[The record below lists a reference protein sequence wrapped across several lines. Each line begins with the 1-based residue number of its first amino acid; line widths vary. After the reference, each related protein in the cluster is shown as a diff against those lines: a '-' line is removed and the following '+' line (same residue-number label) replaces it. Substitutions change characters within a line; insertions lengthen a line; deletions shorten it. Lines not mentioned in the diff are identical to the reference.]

1 MDLNKFIVPII
12 ILAGLNSYSQKNN
25 QKIKTVYLKE
35 PTIVVIQ
42 LDSLELKE
50 VKKSMGEGN
59 FYTATDDL
67 MWYNSQLIDKMD
79 SLKISM
85 KYFENDSLIIKTPEY
100 QKLIKKDSTSSLY
113 NYYFYDGEVIEKR
126 DLFELLSE

>member
-1 MDLNKFIVPII
+1 MGLNKFIVAII
-12 ILAGLNSYSQKNN
+12 ISAGFNSYSQKNN
-25 QKIKTVYLKE
+25 QNIKVVYLEE

-42 LDSLELKE
+42 LDSLELEE
-50 VKKSMGEGN
+50 VKKSMGEDN
-59 FYTATDDL
+59 FFTATDDL
-67 MWYNSQLIDKMD
+67 MWYNSQLIEKMD

-85 KYFENDSLIIKTPEY
+85 KYFEIDSLIIKTPKY
-100 QKLIKKDSTSSLY
+100 KKLIKKDSISSLY